1 MSNGAVTIKVVPWTG
16 KLWSFKQQ
24 FPAYVQQ
31 SNHFQ
36 ALQFKLQ
43 QGVIDIY
50 HDPDGVAKSVP
61 PAQHLDNDEHSEEE
75 QKSQALVRS
84 QLLLASDDPV
94 WLSIFRKIPATDKY
108 CGTKCY
114 VAVLERYAP
123 ASAGQRSNI
132 RQTISTMDHVP
143 PELAINFLIRMETLN
158 EELKALDDPGFTDGA
173 LADMILTKLRP

>member
-75 QKSQALVRS
+75 QKSQAFVRS

-94 WLSIFRKIPATDKY
+94 WLSIFRKIPATAH
-108 CGTKCY
+108 GQ
-114 VAVLERYAP
+114 VLRNKML
-123 ASAGQRSNI
+123 R
-132 RQTISTMDHVP
+132 RRTRT
-143 PELAINFLIRMETLN
+143 
-158 EELKALDDPGFTDGA
+158 
-173 LADMILTKLRP
+173 LRPRLSWTTFEHSTNDQYYGPRPS